1 MRWDGELTDDLS
13 STQMVLR
20 LEERLRDKVKSIFP
34 IKSVRVSNEDKPF
47 ISAEMKKL
55 DRYVKKE
62 YKKKGKSA
70 KNTKLKTAYDQKYS
84 KAASFYLNGCV
95 TEAPGKAYRAI
106 KKMGAR
112 PGDCGEE
119 AGFTLVFTGST
130 NI

>member
-1 MRWDGELTDDLS
+1 M
-13 STQMVLR
+13 
-20 LEERLRDKVKSIFP
+20 
-34 IKSVRVSNEDKPF
+34 
-47 ISAEMKKL
+47 
-55 DRYVKKE
+55 
-62 YKKKGKSA
+62 
-70 KNTKLKTAYDQKYS
+70 KTAYDQKYS
-84 KAASFYLNGCV
+84 KAAAFYLNGCV